1 MTANVGTVDRI
12 VRLVIGFLLLGYAM
26 RIGFAD
32 TGWNWV
38 GWIGVIPILTAI
50 FAYCPLYS
58 FLGFSTCPLA
68 HR

>member
-12 VRLVIGFLLLGYAM
+12 VRLIIGLLLLGYAM

-58 FLGFSTCPLA
+58 FLGCSTCPLA